1 MFSHKI
7 SLIKKNES
15 REAKDKFKF
24 LSILALIFTK
34 DIRER
39 SPNLTK
45 NLTYK
50 LKESADL
57 CHY

>member
-7 SLIKKNES
+7 SLIKKNEN

-24 LSILALIFTK
+24 VSILALSFTK

>member
-1 MFSHKI
+1 MLSHKI
-7 SLIKKNES
+7 SLIKKNEN

-24 LSILALIFTK
+24 LSILAHLFTK

-45 NLTYK
+45 NMMYK